1 MSILEKLADPFTK
14 RENERLAAQAQ
25 NAQAQLDY
33 VYMMAGI
40 EPLDEGE
47 EGTDGEADA
56 DADAE

>member
-1 MSILEKLADPFTK
+1 MSILGKIADPFTK

-40 EPLDEGE
+40 EPLESGE
-47 EGTDGEADA
+47 EAEGVGGIDE
-56 DADAE
+56 DAE

>member
-1 MSILEKLADPFTK
+1 MSILGKIADPFTK

-40 EPLDEGE
+40 EPLDGE
-47 EGTDGEADA
+47 EEVEGDGGIDE
-56 DADAE
+56 DAE